1 MQSQLQTIEPALFG
15 SIPGHNYLGF
25 MDKESHFNHKK
36 VVDYLGLSQNEVAKA
51 TRVARTSVRYDA
63 RIPEELAQR
72 LTEIGIICELVAGY
86 FKGDAQ
92 KTNLWLNTP
101 NTLLGNM
108 SPKEMIRFGRYR
120 KLHKFITNA
129 LAGNHP

>member
-1 MQSQLQTIEPALFG
+1 MQLQGQTIEPALFS

-25 MDKESHFNHKK
+25 MDKDNHFNHKK
-36 VVDYLGLSQNEVAKA
+36 VVEFLGFNQNDVAKA
-51 TRVARTSVRYDA
+51 TRLAKSSVRYDA
-63 RIPEELAQR
+63 RIPGELAQR
-72 LTEIGIICELVAGY
+72 LMEIGIICELVAGY
-86 FKGDAQ
+86 FKGDVQ
-92 KTNLWLNTP
+92 KTNLWLSTP

-108 SPKEMIRFGRYR
+108 SPKEMIRFSRYR

>member
-1 MQSQLQTIEPALFG
+1 MQPQRQTMQPELFS
-15 SIPGHNYLGF
+15 SIPTHNYLGF
-25 MDKESHFNHKK
+25 MDEESRFIHKR
-36 VVDYLGLSQNEVAKA
+36 VVDFLGFNQNDVAKA
-51 TRVARTSVRYDA
+51 TGVNKTSVRYDA

-86 FKGDAQ
+86 FKGDVQ
-92 KTNLWLNTP
+92 KTNLWLSTP

-108 SPKEMIRFGRYR
+108 SPKEMIRFSRYR
-120 KLHKFITNA
+120 KLHRFIANA